1 MPGLT
6 CDRKVVRNDIK
17 LAAKIITN
25 LDNKWGLWQQEKKDD
40 VIGKM
45 FSGFYTLFFSIPV
58 LVPVGLSNHFLIMRI
73 NNYICIRLLDIN
85 P

>member
-40 VIGKM
+40 VIGKIL
-45 FSGFYTLFFSIPV
+45 SEFYTFISRALYQNSRYQ
-58 LVPVGLSNHFLIMRI
+58 S
-73 NNYICIRLLDIN
+73 
-85 P
+85 

>member
-25 LDNKWGLWQQEKKDD
+25 LDNKWGLWQRDNKED
-40 VIGKM
+40 VIGKAEI
-45 FSGFYTLFFSIPV
+45 SSTYLYVIIGKLKRP
-58 LVPVGLSNHFLIMRI
+58 
-73 NNYICIRLLDIN
+73 
-85 P
+85 